1 VKTFT
6 GNTVTLE
13 DDPSNTIDNV
23 KVCVCVRVRLY
34 TVYCIVSR
42 FQLMLHLL
50 SLVVGLWSVSEE
62 GKYRCEFAPLTA
74 MLTRLFKPFVTLPL
88 LFLLLCAGD
97 VDLKVY
103 PL

>member
-1 VKTFT
+1 
-6 GNTVTLE
+6 
-13 DDPSNTIDNV
+13 
-23 KVCVCVRVRLY
+23 
-34 TVYCIVSR
+34 
-42 FQLMLHLL
+42 
-50 SLVVGLWSVSEE
+50 
-62 GKYRCEFAPLTA
+62 